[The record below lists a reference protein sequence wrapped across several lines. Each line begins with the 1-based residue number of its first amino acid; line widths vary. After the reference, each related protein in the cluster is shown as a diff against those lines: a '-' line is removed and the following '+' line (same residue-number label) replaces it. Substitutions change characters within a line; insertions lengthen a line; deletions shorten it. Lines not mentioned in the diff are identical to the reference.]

1 MVTIPKWVVYDIVLP
16 TLFPMIGQDSFK
28 QIFSKCLEVTSAP
41 EETLGNRINKSHGQ
55 SYPSRGFVEFV
66 VFADCELRKINVY
79 CMCILWSIFGSP
91 QKNDLLLFLVIFHFF
106 RKNLKD

>member
-41 EETLGNRINKSHGQ
+41 EETLGTRINKSHGQ
-55 SYPSRGFVEFV
+55 SYPSRGFVDFF
-66 VFADCELRKINVY
+66 VFADCELKHL
-79 CMCILWSIFGSP
+79 MCILCVYYGQSLVVHKKIICCCLWLFSIY
-91 QKNDLLLFLVIFHFF
+91 LV
-106 RKNLKD
+106 KL